1 MSDSKISVSFACQ
14 RCLQPLKLDDSFNS
28 LGEHAIAELARKFLP
43 FFFYFIFAYID
54 FNIFSSNKFK

>member
-28 LGEHAIAELARKFLP
+28 LGEHAIAELARKFLVEKQ
-43 FFFYFIFAYID
+43 FVTH
-54 FNIFSSNKFK
+54 

>member
-28 LGEHAIAELARKFLP
+28 LGEHAIAELARKFLVEKQ
-43 FFFYFIFAYID
+43 FVTHYID
-54 FNIFSSNKFK
+54 FKIFSSNKFKY

>member
-28 LGEHAIAELARKFLP
+28 LGEHAIAELARKF
-43 FFFYFIFAYID
+43 FI
-54 FNIFSSNKFK
+54 

>member
-28 LGEHAIAELARKFLP
+28 LGEHAIAELARNCYP
-43 FFFYFIFAYID
+43 FFCLF
-54 FNIFSSNKFK
+54 FSLY

>member
-28 LGEHAIAELARKFLP
+28 LGEHAIAELARKFSIFCIY
-43 FFFYFIFAYID
+43 FFLSP
-54 FNIFSSNKFK
+54 NQ